1 MKQDFKIFAVIFIAL
16 ALAIGGCA
24 AMVVPWPF
32 QCVIVG
38 AKADRC

>member
-1 MKQDFKIFAVIFIAL
+1 MKRDAQIMALILAVI
-16 ALAIGGCA
+16 ALAIGATA

-32 QCVIVG
+32 QCVIIG